1 MFDKNMNNVPD
12 LNVILNQELDS
23 FNSVLQFSEKIV
35 EQIDTLPI
43 SALSQMV
50 EYRQKWIDQIQELEG
65 YRRRIS
71 DQAIG
76 EDERIVIQNISK
88 LARKLV
94 EIDDQIYRQLQSRKL
109 KFVKQHADLIAA
121 RRQNKS
127 SNGLSNRMDI
137 IQE

>member
-1 MFDKNMNNVPD
+1 MFQDQMNNELD
-12 LNVILNQELDS
+12 LNHILHQELDS
-23 FNSVLQFSEKIV
+23 FHSVLQFSEKII

-50 EYRQKWIDQIQELEG
+50 EYRQKWIDQIQKLEEN
-65 YRRRIS
+65 RKKLA

-76 EDERIVIQNISK
+76 EDERLIIRNISD

-94 EIDDQIYRQLQSRKL
+94 ETDDRIYRQLQSRKL
-109 KFVKQHADLIAA
+109 KFIKEHADLIAV

-127 SNGLSNRMDI
+127 ANGLSNRMDI

>member
-1 MFDKNMNNVPD
+1 MFQEQTHRESD
-12 LNVILNQELDS
+12 LKVILNQELDS
-23 FNSVLQFSEKIV
+23 FHSVLQFSEKII

-50 EYRQKWIDQIQELEG
+50 EYRQKWIDQIQKLEE
-65 YRRRIS
+65 YRKKMG

-76 EDERIVIQNISK
+76 ENERLVIRNISD

-94 EIDDQIYRQLQSRKL
+94 EVDDRIYQQLQSRKL
-109 KFVKQHADLIAA
+109 KFIKQHADLIAA
-121 RRQNKS
+121 RRQNKP

>member
-1 MFDKNMNNVPD
+1 MFQETINTTPD
-12 LNVILNQELDS
+12 LSSILNQELDS
-23 FNSVLQFSEKIV
+23 FTSVLQFSEKII

-50 EYRQKWIDQIQELEG
+50 EYRQKWIDQIQELEAF
-65 YRRRIS
+65 RKK
-71 DQAIG
+71 IG
-76 EDERIVIQNISK
+76 DKAVGENERLIIQNISK

-94 EIDDQIYRQLQSRKL
+94 EIDEQIYRQLQSRKL

-121 RRQNKS
+121 RRQNKT

>member
-1 MFDKNMNNVPD
+1 MFQDNINTLPD
-12 LNVILNQELDS
+12 LNIILNQELDS
-23 FNSVLQFSEKIV
+23 FNSVLQFSEKII

-43 SALSQMV
+43 SALYQMV
-50 EYRQKWIDQIQELEG
+50 EYRQKWIDQIQELEAD
-65 YRRRIS
+65 RKKIN
-71 DQAIG
+71 DQAVG
-76 EDERIVIQNISK
+76 ANERLVIQNISN

-94 EIDDQIYRQLQSRKL
+94 KIDDQIYRQLQTRKL
-109 KFVKQHADLIAA
+109 KFVKQHADLITA